1 MPSPPALSVI
11 LLVPSAAVPLGC
23 PSGCPGERRPQPHAR
38 RGLGVVWGRRNP
50 QGQPPASL
58 LLGPGSKTP
67 LETSS
72 RSSGKVLGRARLL
85 GFGFRSGPFW
95 EKRPRCLQ
103 RWVPGLPPKRPRLAR
118 GFFFGGCAGC
128 RAPSPS
134 GAVHHLMGQGDGRAV
149 DEGALLLPALEE
161 EGEQLPFA
169 LDVDGPAAHEA
180 EAVLLQDQVGL
191 LHHLRG
197 PQQEA
202 GGTLPRS
209 QPR

>member
-23 PSGCPGERRPQPHAR
+23 PSGCSGERRPQPRAR

-95 EKRPRCLQ
+95 ERRPRCPQ
-103 RWVPGLPPKRPRLAR
+103 RWVPDPPQSAPVWRGAFFWWLPGSK
-118 GFFFGGCAGC
+118 
-128 RAPSPS
+128 PS

-202 GGTLPRS
+202 GGTLPRTR
-209 QPR
+209 PR